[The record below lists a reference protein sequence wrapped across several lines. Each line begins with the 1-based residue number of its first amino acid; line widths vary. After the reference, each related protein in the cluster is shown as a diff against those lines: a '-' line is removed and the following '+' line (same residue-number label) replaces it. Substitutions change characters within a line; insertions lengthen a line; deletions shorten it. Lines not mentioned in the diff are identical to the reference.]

1 MIRGSSIRLGM
12 EYSEALGTIVNIGVL
27 IITFVIALTQL
38 KIDATML
45 GNILLLVIG
54 AFAIGLAIALGLGA
68 KDFVKNII
76 SGVYVGETVKPGS
89 TVRIKDMM
97 GKLVDI
103 GPDISTI
110 EVNNKEIKVNN
121 SSFMENL

>member
-38 KIDATML
+38 KIDAIML

-68 KDFVKNII
+68 KDLVKNII
-76 SGVYVGETVKPGS
+76 SGVYVGETVKPGN
-89 TVRIKDMM
+89 TVKIKDMM

-110 EVNNKEIKVNN
+110 EVDNEEIKVNN